1 MLLIKKGNNIVTTVY
16 RKTTTNGIYLNWR
29 SFAPTTWKRGTSKT
43 LADRAYLICSRIAL
57 KKKEIDHLKKKF
69 NRKNYYPKSV
79 INQVLNK
86 VEEKHKASVNNVGE
100 ESQVSFL
107 TDLKR
112 HLLILPYQGQEGDL
126 IIKSMKKNVK
136 NSVTR

>member
-1 MLLIKKGNNIVTTVY
+1 MIF
-16 RKTTTNGIYLNWR
+16 YLNWR

-43 LADRAYLICSRIAL
+43 LADRAYLICSSIAL

-126 IIKSMKKNVK
+126 IIKSMKKNVE